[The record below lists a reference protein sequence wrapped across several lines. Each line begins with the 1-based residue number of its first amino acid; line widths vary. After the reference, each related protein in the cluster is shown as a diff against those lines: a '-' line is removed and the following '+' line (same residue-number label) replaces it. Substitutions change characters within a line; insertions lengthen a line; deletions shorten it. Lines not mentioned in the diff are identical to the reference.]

1 MGFVNNHL
9 APWYAAFAWL
19 SISTVVGLGYA
30 KNHGM
35 TGAWILVPVAVV
47 ATRLLVGF
55 VILCAVSI
63 PFLNRYGRPKR
74 EANKEDGGP
83 RAG

>member
-1 MGFVNNHL
+1 MAYMNNHL

-19 SISTVVGLGYA
+19 SISAVVGLGYA
-30 KNHGM
+30 KSHGM

-47 ATRLLVGF
+47 ATTLLFGF
-55 VILCAVSI
+55 VILCAISI
-63 PFLNRYGRPKR
+63 RFLDRYGRPKR
-74 EANKEDGGP
+74 DVNEEDGGP